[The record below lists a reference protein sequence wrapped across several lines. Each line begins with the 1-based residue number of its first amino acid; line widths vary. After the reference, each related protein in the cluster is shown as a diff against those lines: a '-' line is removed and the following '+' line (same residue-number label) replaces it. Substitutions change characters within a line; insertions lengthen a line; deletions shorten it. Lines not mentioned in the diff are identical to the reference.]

1 MFGQDDGIV
10 PSARSGTFFNSV
22 TDERRKGKI
31 QRVRGALS
39 LTSEL
44 VVAAKIKGRRK
55 RWKVDGRRREKV

>member
-1 MFGQDDGIV
+1 M
-10 PSARSGTFFNSV
+10 
-22 TDERRKGKI
+22 KGEKEKY
-31 QRVRGALS
+31 RAFGALS